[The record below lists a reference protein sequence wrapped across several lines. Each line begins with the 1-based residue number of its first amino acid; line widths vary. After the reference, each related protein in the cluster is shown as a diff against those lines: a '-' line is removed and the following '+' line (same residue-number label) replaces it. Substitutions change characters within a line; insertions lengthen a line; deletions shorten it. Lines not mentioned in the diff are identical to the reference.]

1 MRVARASLIKDPG
14 ETDGAAVFR
23 VPTFL
28 PQREGAERPCSSS
41 DFLFQP
47 CTNPESVYVPC
58 SANDLKYAVL
68 DGSGLKR

>member
-1 MRVARASLIKDPG
+1 MRVARASLIKVPG
-14 ETDGAAVFR
+14 ETDGAAVFG

-28 PQREGAERPCSSS
+28 PQREGAERPYSSS
-41 DFLFQP
+41 NFLFQP